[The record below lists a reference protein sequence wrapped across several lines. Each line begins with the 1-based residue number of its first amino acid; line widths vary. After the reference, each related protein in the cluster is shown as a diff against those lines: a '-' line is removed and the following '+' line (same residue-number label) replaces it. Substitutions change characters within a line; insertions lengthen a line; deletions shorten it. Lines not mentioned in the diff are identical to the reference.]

1 MLISGRKVCKTWRQ
15 ICSDPSMWR
24 VVNVKVSDELIH
36 IYKHLGKIIR
46 QAVDLSCGELI
57 ELRLD
62 LFGDDDLLLYVSD
75 RYNLFI

>member
-1 MLISGRKVCKTWRQ
+1 M
-15 ICSDPSMWR
+15 
-24 VVNVKVSDELIH
+24 KVSDELIH